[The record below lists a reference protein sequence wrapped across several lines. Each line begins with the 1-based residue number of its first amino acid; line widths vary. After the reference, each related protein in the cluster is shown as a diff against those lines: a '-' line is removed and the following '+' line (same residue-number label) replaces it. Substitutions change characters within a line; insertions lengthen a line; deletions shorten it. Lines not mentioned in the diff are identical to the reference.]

1 MKPGLAVV
9 VLALAALLGGQAL
22 RAQPFYTPQPQYA
35 QPGVPRYAAPMQ
47 QPSVVGLW
55 EKRTE
60 EGRPVSWF
68 LFVQDQDGTYEGAI
82 AKMFLRPGDPPNQ
95 ICSRCIDDRRD
106 APLLGLSLVR
116 GMKRHGLSYEEGN
129 ILDPRDGAVYHAL
142 MNLSPDGQV
151 LTLRGYLG
159 IPLLGRD
166 EVWTRLPDAAAADL
180 DPTVLA
186 KYLPQS
192 TATAGELAARAQ
204 CQVAPAAARP
214 LASQRVE
221 FRLLPR
227 IERGIKII
235 GRNLHAGRRK
245 VHGDQPR
252 IRGVQPCQ
260 WIFRNRLRA

>member
-22 RAQPFYTPQPQYA
+22 RAQPYDTPQPQIAPPGA
-35 QPGVPRYAAPMQ
+35 QRYATPL

-55 EKRTE
+55 EKRSD

-82 AKMFLRPGDPPNQ
+82 AKIPNQ
-95 ICSRCIDDRRD
+95 FCSRCTDDRRD
-106 APLLGLSLVR
+106 APLLGLSLIR
-116 GMKRHGLSYEEGN
+116 GMKRHGLSYEDGN

-180 DPTVLA
+180 DHTVLA
-186 KYLPQS
+186 KYLPQ
-192 TATAGELAARAQ
+192 
-204 CQVAPAAARP
+204 
-214 LASQRVE
+214 
-221 FRLLPR
+221 LLPPQANLAP
-227 IERGIKII
+227 ERNAKS
-235 GRNLHAGRRK
+235 R
-245 VHGDQPR
+245 P
-252 IRGVQPCQ
+252 P
-260 WIFRNRLRA
+260 LRVR